1 MMTVSRDEI
10 LDTIASMSVMEV
22 VQLIESMEE
31 KFGVSAASAM
41 TAMPAA
47 PTAVEAV
54 VEKTEFDVVLT
65 NCGSNTLSVIKVVRT
80 LTSLTLKE
88 AKDLVESAPATL
100 KAAVAKGEAEEIKKK
115 IEEAGGSVE
124 IK

>member
-65 NCGSNTLSVIKVVRT
+65 NFGANKVSVIKVVRT

-100 KAAVAKGEAEEIKKK
+100 KAAVTKGEAEEIKKK